1 MSMWTNIQEPSF
13 YLKTVFFPRSIVLW
27 RPLYWD
33 VTIMTSKFQHKI
45 CTEIRRSDIIR
56 DVPEKW
62 MKRCDKEWNKVC
74 WDGGWGSGGVKGNF
88 FTFLLSLDHKNR
100 WNTAT
105 RLQNKVIVKD
115 GLCNHLNEKEESQ
128 NKDTYDH
135 ACPVTISGHAIGLD
149 DSSTWDHHSLN
160 DDYGLSAGTGTDEYS
175 SLEQMLR
182 LMFKRLFWVRA
193 IYLSPYSC
201 DIMTGVHGIFVETL
215 RPNCWRQQV

>member
-1 MSMWTNIQEPSF
+1 
-13 YLKTVFFPRSIVLW
+13 
-27 RPLYWD
+27 
-33 VTIMTSKFQHKI
+33 MTSLFQHNI
-45 CTEIRRSDIIR
+45 CTEKRRSDITR

-62 MKRCDKEWNKVC
+62 IKRCDKEWNKVC
-74 WDGGWGSGGVKGNF
+74 WYGGWESGGVKCNF
-88 FTFLLSLDHKNR
+88 FTFLLSLDQKNR
-100 WNTAT
+100 WNTTT
-105 RLQNKVIVKD
+105 RLQNKVIVND

-175 SLEQMLR
+175 SLEQMFMLR